1 MANVL
6 FKQGLQA
13 NLDTIRTNLSAIEGT
28 FYLTTDSHRLY
39 IGRITTDARS
49 SAAITAAGGS
59 ATQDATHCDAVPVN
73 QGVTFV
79 TSLSNLP
86 AVNAANKTQYAG
98 QFYYVAD
105 KNILCV
111 YNGDSWVQI
120 NPNTD
125 THVDGVEINVTT
137 TNGVA
142 KVETVVKN
150 TTPNG
155 VTGGQSYKDTFNIA
169 GAGGA
174 KVSSSGDTVTIT
186 GEQYEL
192 ETSVN
197 GTTKTATVKL
207 KSASGEDDST
217 VNIVAGSN
225 VTIAAGTDATHDIT
239 ISSKDTQLKEVT
251 GGNGDGTAS
260 GKTGFYIKVA
270 DTDNNTKTGK
280 IDPVIK
286 VGNDNTLSENQI
298 HFDSGVATLPVYTK
312 NEIDGL
318 LKSFNAM
325 EFKGVLTSAPSSTDV
340 HAGDTYKAGSSF
352 SFSNNGTAVTVNK
365 GDLLI
370 ATGTEVNGV
379 IPAGN
384 LKWEIIASGD
394 DTVITYQGESIS
406 HGIQLKEKPSADVVA
421 KFDLSAG
428 TGITLKDTANKIG
441 SGSSEKTIG
450 TKVTI
455 THDDVARAADVL
467 TNTYTQ
473 QYNSYTNSTIE
484 AITGITTNAQG
495 HVTGVTK
502 AKWQLKDTNGLV
514 KYTNT
519 QINTTSAVNN
529 GITQYTAKL
538 TNGVTTYSSDGTK
551 TGSASNDYSI
561 KSSSLQISSTAATI
575 TAGSGQQTAAASMTI
590 DMVWGTF

>member
-6 FKQGLQA
+6 FKQGVQA
-13 NLDTIRTNLSAIEGT
+13 NLDIIRTNLSAIEGT

-39 IGRITTDARS
+39 IGRITSDTRS
-49 SAAITAAGGS
+49 SAAIAAAGGS
-59 ATQDATHCDAVPVN
+59 STQDATHCDAVPVN

-86 AVNAANKTQYAG
+86 TVTAVNRTQYAG
-98 QFYYVAD
+98 QFYYVAE

-137 TNGVA
+137 TNGVV

-150 TTPNG
+150 TTPQG
-155 VTGGQSYKDTFNIA
+155 VTGGNSYKDTFNIA

-174 KVSSSGDTVTIT
+174 KVNSSGDTVTIT

-197 GTTKTATVKL
+197 TSTKTANIKL
-207 KSASGEDDST
+207 KSTSGEDDSE
-217 VNIVAGSN
+217 VHIVAGSN
-225 VTIAAGTDATHDIT
+225 VDIATGTDATHDIR
-239 ISSKDTQLKEVT
+239 ISAKDTQLKDVT
-251 GGNGDGTAS
+251 GGNGDGAS
-260 GKTGFYIKVA
+260 GTTGFYVKVT
-270 DTDNNTKTGK
+270 DTDNNIKTGK

-286 VGNDNTLSENQI
+286 VGKDNNLSANQV
-298 HFDSGVATLPVYTK
+298 HFNSGVAELPVYSRD
-312 NEIDGL
+312 EIDNL
-318 LKSFNAM
+318 LKGFNAM
-325 EFKGVLTSAPSSTDV
+325 EFKGVLTAAPSSADV
-340 HAGDTYKAGSSF
+340 HAGDTYKAGSNF
-352 SFSNNGTAVTVNK
+352 SFTNNGTAVNVNK

-379 IPAGN
+379 IPSGN

-394 DTVITYQGESIS
+394 DTVITYIGEAIS
-406 HGIQLKEKPSADVVA
+406 HGLQLKESPSTDVVA

-428 TGITLKDTANKIG
+428 TGIVLSDTPNKTG
-441 SGSSEKTIG
+441 SGVNEKTIG

-455 THDDVARAADVL
+455 THDDVARATDNL
-467 TNTYTQ
+467 TA
-473 QYNSYTNSTIE
+473 TNSQKYNQIMTIE
-484 AITGITTNAQG
+484 AITGVTTNAQG

-502 AKWQLKDTNGLV
+502 EKWQLKDTNGHIQ
-514 KYTNT
+514 YTNT
-519 QINTTSAVNN
+519 QIATTSADNSGV
-529 GITQYTAKL
+529 TEYTAKF
-538 TNGVTTYSSDGTK
+538 TNGATSYSSDSSQ
-551 TGSASNDYSI
+551 TGKASNEYSI
-561 KSSSLQISSTAATI
+561 KSSSLKISSTAATI
-575 TAGSGQQTAAASMTI
+575 SAVGQQTAAASMTI